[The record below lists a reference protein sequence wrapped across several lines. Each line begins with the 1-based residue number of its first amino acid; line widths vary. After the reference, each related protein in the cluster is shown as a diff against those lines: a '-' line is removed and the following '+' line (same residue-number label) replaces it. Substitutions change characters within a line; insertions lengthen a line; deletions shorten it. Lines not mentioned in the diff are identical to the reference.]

1 MDDGSP
7 FSARYVIWSS
17 LNWVMFIAAVAFLT
31 WGGSGGDGSGGG
43 LADGIVWAIILFV
56 AATVA
61 AQFYAAYR
69 LVAVQDEYIRGLSA
83 KRGIAAAGVTI
94 SAAVLWGLAQQFLP
108 VPSVPMWVV
117 YPLFWGAFGMVTPLI
132 RSSLP

>member
-1 MDDGSP
+1 MDDDSP
-7 FSARYVIWSS
+7 FSTRYVIWSS
-17 LNWVMFIAAVAFLT
+17 LNWVLFIAAVAFLT
-31 WGGSGGDGSGGG
+31 WGGGG
-43 LADGIVWAIILFV
+43 LSDVLVWAIVLFV

-108 VPSVPMWVV
+108 VPSVPMWTV